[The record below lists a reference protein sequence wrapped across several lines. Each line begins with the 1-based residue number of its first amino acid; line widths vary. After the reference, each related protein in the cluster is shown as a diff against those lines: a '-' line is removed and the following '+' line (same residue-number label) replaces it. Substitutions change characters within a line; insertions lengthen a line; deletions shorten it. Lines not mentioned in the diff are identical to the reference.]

1 MYVNLSRPGFSGR
14 QDMPDD
20 GDEWIGYDRMVE
32 IVREHNDIEAQR
44 EQEPIWFLDVAD
56 ELRRARAKFPGTDLL
71 TTAFAEEAGE
81 LVKAILDNYNGKQS
95 DLYTEAIQ
103 TIAMVVRLLEE
114 GDPVHRLKPILEQT
128 VMVNAAQCGKTFM
141 AIDQFEVQLERLY
154 PGKIDHASFDR
165 FRRDAERIG
174 QFEIVVSKEQ
184 AKWIFHDGAG
194 NEVEAPT
201 EMPEIVEVVHGNI
214 PESET
219 NQWVLHESGA
229 AFYIEPGEPGPEG
242 MSWTF
247 ACAAQIL
254 KTKHP
259 PATHPIP
266 SAGPVPDYTGEGSA
280 WVPPTKPKR
289 MADPASF
296 GFGTYMDPLVAEAV
310 RASDCSLAKPRT
322 PTWPLPGSS
331 LSLAAK
337 VQEIQAGSVSSVDR
351 FASCSKNEP
360 CTPAG
365 CEAGQGNWPRC
376 PTEAGAVKAP
386 PTDFPDQ
393 AYTSIET
400 AKLRELEASCQIFY
414 ESQQRALAERN
425 KWQETAEK
433 AANFLEEY
441 ASRVPGIS
449 AVIEALRSPTTNE
462 TSKS

>member
-1 MYVNLSRPGFSGR
+1 MYINLSRLGFSGR

-32 IVREHNDIEAQR
+32 IVREHNEEEARR

-95 DLYTEAIQ
+95 DIYVEAIQ

-128 VMVNAAQCGKTFM
+128 VMVNAAQCGKTLM
-141 AIDQFEVQLERLY
+141 MMDQLETKLGL
-154 PGKIDHASFDR
+154 PHSSPW
-165 FRRDAERIG
+165 
-174 QFEIVVSKEQ
+174 V
-184 AKWIFHDGAG
+184 FHDGAG
-194 NEVEAPT
+194 NEVQAPT
-201 EMPEIVEVVHGNI
+201 EMPEIVEIVHGNI
-214 PESET
+214 PESEA
-219 NQWVLHESGA
+219 NQWVLYESGA
-229 AFYIEPGEPGPEG
+229 AFYLEPGDPVPSG

-259 PATHPIP
+259 PATHSTP
-266 SAGPVPDYTGEGSA
+266 SSGPVPDYTGEGSA
-280 WVPPTKPKR
+280 WVPPPAQTAKEWQPGDGFPKVV
-289 MADPASF
+289 AWPTEEHGCLYDPPS
-296 GFGTYMDPLVAEAV
+296 
-310 RASDCSLAKPRT
+310 
-322 PTWPLPGSS
+322 LPGSS
-331 LSLAAK
+331 PSLAAK
-337 VQEIQAGSVSSVDR
+337 VREIQAGAVSSVDR

-376 PTEAGAVKAP
+376 PIKAGAVKAP
-386 PTDFPDQ
+386 PTDFPSQ

-400 AKLRELEASCQIFY
+400 AKLRELEASCQIFF

-449 AVIEALRSPTTNE
+449 AVIEALRNPTPNE
-462 TSKS
+462 TSES